1 MGSVEVYDY
10 KRRQWVP
17 YIPDYEKYYQHFKD
31 MRDGYVQPD
40 HLGRYVVGSGAKY
53 RKMKEMEESAK
64 QRPALKL
71 VTPVA
76 QAVEIAKSEVKRDE
90 EERKKEP
97 RVGRK
102 KPAPGNGKRKRRLP
116 HVTGKRTRYEGESQL
131 Y

>member
-1 MGSVEVYDY
+1 MGSIEVYDY
-10 KRRQWVP
+10 KRHQWVP

-40 HLGRYVVGSGAKY
+40 HLGRYLVGSGAKY
-53 RKMKEMEESAK
+53 RKMKESEESAK
-64 QRPALKL
+64 QQPTLKL

-76 QAVEIAKSEVKRDE
+76 QAVEIAKSEVKDDK

-97 RVGRK
+97 RAVRK
-102 KPAPGNGKRKRRLP
+102 NATIGSGKRKRTLNTVSAKRL
-116 HVTGKRTRYEGESQL
+116 RFDGESQL